1 MLCFIS
7 LVVSVVEMRELT
19 FSLLLYYL
27 ALFAGEKLER
37 IGFEWEVPVG
47 QQQSDVATAQVRV

>member
-1 MLCFIS
+1 M
-7 LVVSVVEMRELT
+7 ELT

-47 QQQSDVATAQVRV
+47 QQQSDVAVAQVRV

>member
-1 MLCFIS
+1 
-7 LVVSVVEMRELT
+7 MRELT
-19 FSLLLYYL
+19 FSFVTHHL

-47 QQQSDVATAQVRV
+47 QQQSDVAIAQVRV

>member
-1 MLCFIS
+1 MT
-7 LVVSVVEMRELT
+7 ELT
-19 FSLLLYYL
+19 FSFVTLLPL

-47 QQQSDVATAQVRV
+47 QQQSDVAIAQVRV